1 MPAAQPDGGLAG
13 VVELDPLVV
22 VVGHAV
28 VVPVHVPGGGQELVD
43 EDDVR
48 CRRPRQPEGAGVGH
62 VAVGL
67 GGSGEG
73 EVARRPG
80 HGDGPALGRARNG
93 GAGHDPIAVEELQ
106 GDRLAVGVAD
116 LHGEGE
122 SGSGRDNGSHPGISC
137 PQRQGQVGVLGGEG
151 ASRPQSGQE
160 IGLGQ
165 GGGHDAGAMGGV
177 GTPVGR
183 LRVAVVG
190 RPHVPA
196 GSQGL
201 QVGFLKGPIESAA
214 AVAHLQQGDLLS
226 DGGVVGEI
234 VEVAVGEGMV
244 ELAEGSLLSGQ
255 PGVELGQG
263 VVGRVIAGDEALG
276 FKSVNVPHR
285 LVGPL
290 EAAQG
295 HECPLGGGRA
305 GLGPQVGPLLRTE
318 PVGVVGEG
326 QEVEAVGAAHGVGVS
341 RWAAAVGVGGMGVE
355 AAEVGPHP
363 AGEGRGRR
371 RLGRGR
377 RVRGGAG
384 VGPVNGEIN
393 SHVVRVVQAHPLQ
406 GAGLRG
412 RESARHPCGGVVA
425 VAEGDGVQDLIGW
438 AEEQDLVARVGEG
451 PLARGPGVVG
461 DHVRHGQGVGV
472 VASRDDHLEVGRG
485 AEAGLELGGVL
496 GHHDQALRPDCR
508 PIGEASHPLAATLL
522 LLVAHLVADEGH
534 SLIRGVA
541 QLHELVPLGGG
552 GSSVVEHLA
561 DEEGNDGDRCRR
573 GSRGWTGL
581 RSGGGRCRS

>member
-1 MPAAQPDGGLAG
+1 MGS
-13 VVELDPLVV
+13 
-22 VVGHAV
+22 VGA
-28 VVPVHVPGGGQELVD
+28 
-43 EDDVR
+43 
-48 CRRPRQPEGAGVGH
+48 
-62 VAVGL
+62 
-67 GGSGEG
+67 
-73 EVARRPG
+73 
-80 HGDGPALGRARNG
+80 
-93 GAGHDPIAVEELQ
+93 
-106 GDRLAVGVAD
+106 
-116 LHGEGE
+116 
-122 SGSGRDNGSHPGISC
+122 
-137 PQRQGQVGVLGGEG
+137 
-151 ASRPQSGQE
+151 
-160 IGLGQ
+160 
-165 GGGHDAGAMGGV
+165 
-177 GTPVGR
+177 PVGR

-201 QVGFLKGPIESAA
+201 QVGLLEGAIEVAA
-214 AVAHLQQGDLLS
+214 AVAHLQQGNLLS

-425 VAEGDGVQDLIGW
+425 VAEGDGVQDLISW

-573 GSRGWTGL
+573 GSRGWAGL
-581 RSGGGRCRS
+581 RSGGGRCRSHAPARRGSGLVNKVIRLVGVVAGGSPLQGVTGGHVRAGGIEDGVVVAIGEGIHGRPLAVPQDEAVAVVGQPVADDPVGQDGDGAGVVGEVGVELLGGGDDQEAARWDDFSG